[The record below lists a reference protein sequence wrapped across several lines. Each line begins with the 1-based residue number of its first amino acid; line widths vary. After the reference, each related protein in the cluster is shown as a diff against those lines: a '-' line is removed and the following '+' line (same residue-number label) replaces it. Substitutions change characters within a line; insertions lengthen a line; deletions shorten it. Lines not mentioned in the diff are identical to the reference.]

1 VQERTAARI
10 AVTLLLLD
18 LVITAAGLTFVVLD
32 LGTDLGPGPSSYLS
46 DAVLILSF
54 TPFAVVGA
62 LIISR
67 RPRNLIGWIFMITAL
82 GMALSTTAF
91 DYAVYALLTNPGSLP
106 GGEWAIRAG
115 QAGFGLPILAF
126 MFLFLL
132 FPNGHL
138 PSRRWLPVAALAVL
152 AVAALETSEFAPT
165 VVPFELARALDV
177 LALCACGAAPIVR
190 YRHAGSEERQQIK
203 WFAFAAVPAVAVGI
217 GPLFFNPEGL
227 FLLAFFLAPVGVAV
241 ATWIAIFRHRLYDID
256 VILSKTIVYGFLAV
270 FITIV
275 YVLVVVVFGAIVGV
289 TEGLSLVASA
299 IAAVTFQ
306 PVRERA
312 QRFANRVVYGER
324 ATPYEVLSKFSTHLG
339 EIYSTE
345 DVLQRMAQIL
355 AEGTGASHAVVWL
368 RTGAELRPAA
378 SWPPDGAMPA
388 PVAVVGDALPR
399 LSTESRVEATTS
411 EAPVRHRGELLGAFT
426 VVKPPYEPLTQVES
440 GLLDDLAG
448 QAGLVL
454 RNAALIADLRASRQ
468 RLVSAQDEER
478 RKIERNLHDGAQ
490 QQLVALAVKVRLAT
504 SMVGKDEA
512 AERRLLE
519 EVRSETGDALE
530 TLRDLARGIY
540 PPLLADQGL
549 AAALSA
555 QARKTAVPTTV
566 ESDSLGRYPRDVEA
580 AVYFCCL
587 EALQNVAKY
596 AGASRAVIRL
606 IPEENGLRFEV
617 VDDGVG
623 FDPSSTGYGTGLQGM
638 SDRLEAVGGELE
650 LRSAVGHGTTVGGS
664 LRAEAPVPIPSAPAG
679 RPIVR

>member
-1 VQERTAARI
+1 
-10 AVTLLLLD
+10 
-18 LVITAAGLTFVVLD
+18 
-32 LGTDLGPGPSSYLS
+32 
-46 DAVLILSF
+46 VLILSF

-67 RPRNLIGWIFMITAL
+67 RPRNPIGWIFMITAL

-106 GGEWAIRAG
+106 GGEWAIRVS

-138 PSRRWLPVAALAVL
+138 PARRWLPVAALAVL

-165 VVPFELARALDV
+165 VVPFELARALTV
-177 LALCACGAAPIVR
+177 LALCACGAAPVFR

-227 FLLAFFLAPVGVAV
+227 FLVAFFLAPVGVAV

-256 VILSKTIVYGFLAV
+256 VILSTAIVYGFLAA

-355 AEGTGASHAVVWL
+355 AEGTGASHAIVWL
-368 RTGAELRPAA
+368 RTGADLRPAA

-388 PVAVVGDALPR
+388 PVGVVGDALPR

-426 VVKPPYEPLTQVES
+426 VAKPPYEPLTPVES

-478 RKIERNLHDGAQ
+478 HKIERNLHDGAQ

-512 AERRLLE
+512 AEHRLLE

-549 AAALSA
+549 PAALSA

-566 ESDSLGRYPRDVEA
+566 ESEGVGRYPRDVEA

-606 IPEENGLRFEV
+606 IPEEDGLRFEV
-617 VDDGVG
+617 VDDGAG
-623 FDPSSTGYGTGLQGM
+623 FDPSRTGYGTGLQGM
-638 SDRLEAVGGELE
+638 ADRLDAVGGELE
-650 LRSAVGHGTTVGGS
+650 LRSAVGDGTTIGGS
-664 LRAEAPVPIPSAPAG
+664 LRAEALVRVPPAG
-679 RPIVR
+679 AGPPLVR